1 MVDFINKDKQD
12 KTTAMP
18 LLPLRDVVVFPHMI
32 VPLFV
37 GRERSIFALESAM
50 KFEKSIFL
58 VAQKNAKKDEPHE
71 EDIYNVGTIGTI
83 IQLLRLPDRTVK
95 VLVEGRV
102 RGVIKEYDGLVI
114 RSATKVTQ
122 AIIDSAENLK
132 VIGRAGSV
140 STMLTLSQPASGGSS
155 S

>member
-1 MVDFINKDKQD
+1 MVDVINRDKQD

-50 KFEKSIFL
+50 KYEKSIFL

-71 EDIYNVGTIGTI
+71 EDIYTVGYCVCLIE
-83 IQLLRLPDRTVK
+83 QSRFLLKD
-95 VLVEGRV
+95 
-102 RGVIKEYDGLVI
+102 
-114 RSATKVTQ
+114 
-122 AIIDSAENLK
+122 
-132 VIGRAGSV
+132 V
-140 STMLTLSQPASGGSS
+140 SGA
-155 S
+155 